1 MAVHDEEYD
10 VQFASGFLP
19 FFKTPSQLPAALFFQ
34 EPHRENLRR
43 LLSGSH
49 GLEKLGIADPPVA
62 LTGRSGPLCRLHGGP
77 SLGKI
82 TGSM

>member
-1 MAVHDEEYD
+1 MKNMMFNSPVDSYL
-10 VQFASGFLP
+10 FL
-19 FFKTPSQLPAALFFQ
+19 KNLPSYQRRCFFQ